1 MKHYSVLL
9 KEVIEG
15 LNLKEDGIYVDGTLG
30 LAGHSKE
37 ILKRIPKGK
46 LYAFDAD
53 EEAIKIAT
61 KSLQEIGSNYKI
73 FHSNFKN
80 LKEKLAEEKINQVD
94 GILLDLGVSSPQIVT
109 DRRGFSF
116 MHDGHLDMRM
126 DTSKS
131 LSAWH
136 VVNQYEESKLIHIF
150 YTYGE
155 EERSKAIAKAIIKKR
170 TEKTIDTTKELVNVV
185 EGAVG
190 AKYFYQKHPERKIFQ
205 AIRIEVNDE
214 LNNLETVLPIAISL
228 LKKGGRLAIITFHS
242 LEDRIVKNSFKKYSE
257 IDEFVKGLPEIPEE
271 YKPLIHLVT
280 KKAILPSIKELE
292 ENSRSKSSKLRIIE
306 RN

>member
-9 KEVIEG
+9 NEAIDG
-15 LNLKEDGIYVDGTLG
+15 LNLKEEGIYVDGTLG

-53 EEAIKIAT
+53 EEAIKIANQN
-61 KSLQEIGSNYKI
+61 LQEVGTNYKI
-73 FHSNFKN
+73 FHSNFKD
-80 LKEKLAEEKINQVD
+80 LKEKLEEEKIEQVD
-94 GILLDLGVSSPQIVT
+94 GILFDLGVSSPQIDT

-116 MHDGHLDMRM
+116 MHEGNLDMRM
-126 DTSKS
+126 DTSKP

-136 VVNQYEESKLIHIF
+136 VVNEYEESKLTHIF

-155 EERSKAIAKAIIKKR
+155 EERSKAIAKEIIRKR
-170 TEKTIDTTKELVNVV
+170 TEKTIDTTKELVKSI
-185 EGAVG
+185 ESAVG
-190 AKYFYQKHPERKIFQ
+190 AKYFYNKHPERKIFQ

-214 LNNLETVLPIAISL
+214 LNSLETVLPIAISL
-228 LKKGGRLAIITFHS
+228 LKKGGRLVVITFHS
-242 LEDRIVKNSFKKYSE
+242 LEDRIVKNIFKKYSE
-257 IDEFVKGLPEIPEE
+257 IDELVKGLPQIPED
-271 YKPLIHLVT
+271 YKPLIHLVN
-280 KKAILPSIKELE
+280 KKPLFPSIKELE

>member
-94 GILLDLGVSSPQIVT
+94 GILLDLGVSSPQIDT

-136 VVNQYEESKLIHIF
+136 VVNQY
-150 YTYGE
+150 

-292 ENSRSKSSKLRIIE
+292 ENCRSKSSKLRIIE